1 MDNIK
6 VDNNQI
12 EEDISINEIINN
24 DYFKKS
30 LENKIFQYNTRPLLE
45 SGYKYKRTPYD
56 NLKDKGLFN
65 VFDLTRLFVHIVN
78 NDKVDNSKSERDAI
92 VSLCLKCAGY
102 TYKYLKGHG
111 KEKESRS

>member
-30 LENKIFQYNTRPLLE
+30 LENEIFQYNNRPLLE

-56 NLKDKGLFN
+56 NLKDKR
-65 VFDLTRLFVHIVN
+65 DYSMYLT
-78 NDKVDNSKSERDAI
+78 
-92 VSLCLKCAGY
+92 
-102 TYKYLKGHG
+102 
-111 KEKESRS
+111 

>member
-30 LENKIFQYNTRPLLE
+30 LESEIFQYNNRPTPKQ
-45 SGYKYKRTPYD
+45 GYKYKRTPYD